1 MSLKETARLGPR
13 AVSQSNIRHVF
24 RRALGASA
32 IRWLGLLAVGQS
44 GLRWKWPENPPVLE
58 RPAEPNAHGG

>member
-44 GLRWKWPENPPVLE
+44 GLRWKWPENPPFD
-58 RPAEPNAHGG
+58 GTS

>member
-44 GLRWKWPENPPVLE
+44 GLRWKWHENPPL
-58 RPAEPNAHGG
+58 